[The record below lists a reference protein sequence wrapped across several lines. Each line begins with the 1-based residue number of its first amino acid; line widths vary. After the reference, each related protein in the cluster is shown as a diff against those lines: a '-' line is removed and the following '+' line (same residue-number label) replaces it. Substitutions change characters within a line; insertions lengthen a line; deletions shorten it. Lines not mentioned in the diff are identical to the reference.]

1 MCHEKYQY
9 IECHRFDIHIRV
21 WPGTTAFVYTLRPI
35 SIGDIIRLRK
45 RPAETRAPLIVH
57 CFTRGTLPM
66 HGYHGLWYL
75 SDRLTDADLTGSLF
89 QTKKMHCHCNPPDY
103 LRIQNAPNF
112 PHGPLY
118 NQPTSTLA
126 SAHLHLNMRGFS
138 RNGVETTK
146 KKKQWIYTNW
156 YALIGRSNRWALDAT
171 LYLLLI
177 QSDSTEK
184 SNLNIFL
191 LLRAWKAGFAASLTI
206 VSRRGASMIYWP
218 FLVYKNAV

>member
-146 KKKQWIYTNW
+146 KKTMNLHQLIRANWPQQQMGAGCNSLSPPDPVRFNRKKQF
-156 YALIGRSNRWALDAT
+156 
-171 LYLLLI
+171 
-177 QSDSTEK
+177 K
-184 SNLNIFL
+184 HFL
-191 LLRAWKAGFAASLTI
+191 ASSCVEGGFRGFTHNCKQTWRFNDILTI
-206 VSRRGASMIYWP
+206 P
-218 FLVYKNAV
+218 CL